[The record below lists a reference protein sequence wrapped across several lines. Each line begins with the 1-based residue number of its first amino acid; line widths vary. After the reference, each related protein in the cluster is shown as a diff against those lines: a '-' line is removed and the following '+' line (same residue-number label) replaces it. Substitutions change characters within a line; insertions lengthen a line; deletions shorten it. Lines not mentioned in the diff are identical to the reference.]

1 MHVLYLPV
9 NERMWL
15 SQLQAGHGLG
25 TYTGERYQRGYGL
38 GAIFGSLLRS
48 IMPFAKNVGRAV
60 GKQALRTG
68 ASVAQDVLDGT
79 DIRESLKIRGKQGM
93 RQVARKGIHAVR
105 RRQKGRGLGIRPKGP
120 TKTIKA
126 IAKRKKR
133 IIRKKPAGRKRKTK
147 KKKSRD
153 TFGLY

>member
-1 MHVLYLPV
+1 MHVLYVPV
-9 NERMWL
+9 NERVWL
-15 SQLQAGHGLG
+15 AQLQAGRGLG

-48 IMPFAKNVGRAV
+48 IMPIVKNVGRAV

-79 DIRESLKIRGKQGM
+79 DIQESLKTRGKQG
-93 RQVARKGIHAVR
+93 ARRLVRKAVR
-105 RRQKGRGLGIRPKGP
+105 RQRGRGVGFRPRGP

-126 IAKRKKR
+126 ITKRKKR
-133 IIRKKPAGRKRKTK
+133 VIRKKRTGRKRKTK
-147 KKKSRD
+147 KKSHD